1 MLFPICLVLATTLG
15 LGSPTAPTSPP
26 IQFATVQAI
35 RTPADTTLYKDY
47 VGKYAMK
54 DAPFQTVI
62 VTIENGKLMGEAVDQ
77 GKGELVADDKVAD
90 QFSVPGY
97 DAIVAFVRGADRKVT
112 KVNLTVQGQTFEGE
126 KQP

>member
-1 MLFPICLVLATTLG
+1 MLNLFTALTLAAVVSLAALAKPQPYPLRPEG
-15 LGSPTAPTSPP
+15 
-26 IQFATVQAI
+26 I
-35 RTPADTTLYKDY
+35 RADTSLYKAY

-62 VTIENGKLMGEAVDQ
+62 VTIEDGKLMGEAVDQ
-77 GKGELVADDKVAD
+77 GKGELVPDEKTAD

-97 DAIVAFVRGADRKVT
+97 DALVVFNRDADNKVK
-112 KVNLTVQGQTFEGE
+112 KVLLTVQGQTYEGE